1 MNRIMAATTMIILL
15 LISCGEKER
24 VVEVPVP
31 ANCAPSAPR
40 HVYAVNLDGTVQI
53 CWWANPESDIEGYDV
68 YRGSSYYGEYAY
80 LGTVFAGGS
89 TAAEFCFEDLETANG
104 VRHYYAV
111 TAFDEGGLE
120 SDLSY
125 EEVTG
130 TPRPEGQI
138 TLYDFESLPASAGY
152 DLSSRT
158 NTPQAYNLS
167 TTDIYFSGAG
177 GIAIIAAYRAGVEM
191 QDYGYVGDFD
201 AINYAPVE
209 GWSPTRSVEAIAGHC
224 YIVRLVET
232 DGYHYAKLYVTA
244 VTGSYVTFWW
254 AYQTAP
260 GNRDLAP
267 PAPGSGAG
275 SDASPLSR
283 IPMPGPTTRTTTT
296 LAERSAI
303 PPIVERATWTRDDE
317 SPQRT
322 TG

>member
-1 MNRIMAATTMIILL
+1 MAAATIIILL

-31 ANCAPSAPR
+31 ANCPPSAPR
-40 HVYAVNLDGTVQI
+40 NVYSINLDGTVQI
-53 CWWANPESDIEGYDV
+53 CWWANQESDIEGYDV
-68 YRGSSYYGEYAY
+68 YRGASFYGQYYYI
-80 LGTVFAGGS
+80 GTVLVGAS
-89 TAAEFCFEDLETANG
+89 TAWEFCFEDLETANG

-111 TAFDEGGLE
+111 TAFDDGGLE

-125 EEVTG
+125 EEVSG
-130 TPRPEGQI
+130 TPRPEGRI
-138 TLYDFESLPASAGY
+138 TLDDFASLPANAGY
-152 DLSSRT
+152 DLSSLS
-158 NTPQAYNLS
+158 NVPQAYNLS
-167 TTDIYFSGAG
+167 TTDIFFSGSTGVAL
-177 GIAIIAAYRAGVEM
+177 IAAYRAGVEI

-209 GWSPTRSVEAIAGHC
+209 GWSPSRSVEAIAGHC
-224 YIVRLVET
+224 YVARLVET

-267 PAPGSGAG
+267 AAPGSGSG
-275 SDASPLSR
+275 NDPSISSR
-283 IPMPGPTTRTTTT
+283 SSMPGPKTRTTT

-303 PPIVERATWTRDDE
+303 PPIVERVAWTRDDE
-317 SPQRT
+317 SEQRT